1 MHLYGSKV
9 QHFLASRSQLSL
21 IKTTCFFAKSFVNIR
36 LHLSEVIL
44 IRVMDKIRK
53 MENKILGNWSIK
65 TYSS

>member
-9 QHFLASRSQLSL
+9 QHFLASRSRPSL
-21 IKTTCFFAKSFVNIR
+21 IKTTCFFAKSFAKIR

-53 MENKILGNWSIK
+53 TENKILGNWSIK